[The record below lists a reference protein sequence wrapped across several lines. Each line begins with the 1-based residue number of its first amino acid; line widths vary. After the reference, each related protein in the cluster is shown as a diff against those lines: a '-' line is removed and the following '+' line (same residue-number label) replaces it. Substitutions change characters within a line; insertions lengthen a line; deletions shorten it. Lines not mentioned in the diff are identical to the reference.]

1 MWKTEQNIAQNEE
14 DEGRGEEKSELLINY
29 DNIDT
34 VEKQNILEKIV
45 ELMKRQLAE
54 PPKPKKNWQSEIERE
69 DQTCGWS
76 YRICTDKYY
85 YWRQQ
90 ARQMWGISY
99 YPIVRDKRNKKTRRK
114 KNHSGKEE
122 LSQI

>member
-45 ELMKRQLAE
+45 ELI
-54 PPKPKKNWQSEIERE
+54 KKDNL
-69 DQTCGWS
+69 
-76 YRICTDKYY
+76 
-85 YWRQQ
+85 
-90 ARQMWGISY
+90 
-99 YPIVRDKRNKKTRRK
+99 RNP
-114 KNHSGKEE
+114 
-122 LSQI
+122 